1 MSKLI
6 LGGDKSYKM
15 KWDELLDNDWGS
27 SGNRYFKLGIR
38 EDFS

>member
-6 LGGDKSYKM
+6 LGGDDSYKM

-27 SGNRYFKLGIR
+27 SGNRYFKLRIR